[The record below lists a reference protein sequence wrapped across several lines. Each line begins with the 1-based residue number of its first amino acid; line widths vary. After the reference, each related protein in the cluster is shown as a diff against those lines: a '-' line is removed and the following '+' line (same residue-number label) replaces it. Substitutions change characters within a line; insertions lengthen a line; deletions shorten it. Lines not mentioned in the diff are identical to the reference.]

1 MFDILHNMTTQTL
14 IKKLN
19 RDLALIRRD
28 VAEIKEV
35 IFDASGD
42 ADGEYRNTFVR
53 RILNRAR
60 QKPIYRYT
68 NRASFLKQL
77 HAPRK

>member
-1 MFDILHNMTTQTL
+1 MTTQTL

-19 RDLALIRRD
+19 RDLTLIKRD

-35 IFDASGD
+35 IFEASGD
-42 ADGEYRNTFVR
+42 AEGEYRDIFVR
-53 RILNRAR
+53 KVLRRAR
-60 QKPIYRYT
+60 QKPVYRYT

-77 HAPRK
+77 HASRK